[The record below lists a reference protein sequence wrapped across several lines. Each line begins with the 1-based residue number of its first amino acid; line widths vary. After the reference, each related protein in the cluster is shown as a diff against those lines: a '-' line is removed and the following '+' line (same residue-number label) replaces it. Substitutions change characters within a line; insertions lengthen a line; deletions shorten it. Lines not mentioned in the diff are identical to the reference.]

1 MPKDTPPPTPIA
13 VMHIEGIACLTVNW
27 DIAHT
32 EAAAESVLVVNNDI
46 SCTGSRGVNSTLNND
61 NSYQGSRGI
70 PDRCRDT
77 VEELLDMGECRKG
90 WGVPDRGDSGKG
102 WGVPDV
108 LPIEATTGVPLD
120 PPASPARYKVQ
131 LYSDVMFSY
140 VKYTVSAV
148 SEDAR

>member
-1 MPKDTPPPTPIA
+1 
-13 VMHIEGIACLTVNW
+13 MHIEGIACLTVNN

-46 SCTGSRGVNSTLNND
+46 SCTGSRGVNS
-61 NSYQGSRGI
+61 YQGSWGI
-70 PDRCRDT
+70 PDRCRDM

-120 PPASPARYKVQ
+120 PPASPARYNVQ
-131 LYSDVMFSY
+131 LYSEVMFSY
-140 VKYTVSAV
+140 VKYTVFAV
-148 SEDAR
+148 